1 MTRQAATQTKPQTPT
16 TSPLSKGGILQR
28 KCADCGNHTI
38 AGGECAW
45 YQEKRL
51 QHNAAT
57 QAEPTEVPPIIY
69 EVLNSPGQQLN
80 PDTRALMEPYFGH
93 DFSQVRVHTDQRAS
107 ESARA
112 VNALAYTVGRNVV
125 FEEGQY
131 SPHSSTGR
139 EIIAHELTHVIQQQF
154 YSLTPNKFQI
164 EGANSTIE
172 HEANQSS
179 QMLGKHSSMLQ
190 QSLTASL
197 PQVARRIKPNSQS
210 KSPLATSSS
219 APMTRTEFE
228 ATVLQRFGVAV
239 VRTGTLQD
247 QENAAIN
254 HLAKI
259 PPKID
264 KDTWKSWDP
273 GSSSEIY
280 RWIISSIESVS
291 ANFAGI
297 PAIQEIIFF
306 NDNYEQNPTGTVRI
320 IPKIGGTYGAGVLRI
335 YKDMIS
341 TQKAFPTERSSTTPS
356 KKTSAPNMTVEEA
369 VRHVI
374 THELGHGLVEATFP
388 PNGSNEKGADPSM
401 IDDYKL
407 AVGWTGAVGSER
419 LFDIGAKEVENAIKD
434 GLPLPAKYEITK
446 ENWDDSGWVE
456 QPISVYMVNPT
467 EDFAEAV
474 SIYINAPNILRTL
487 SPHRYNF
494 IHSRKSRW
502 SSGLRKTAT
511 APAPSRRWKGNPP
524 GPKSP

>member
-1 MTRQAATQTKPQTPT
+1 MNEIVVAQQSKTVSLLPPTQ
-16 TSPLSKGGILQR
+16 GILQR
-28 KCADCGNHTI
+28 KCACGNHTF
-38 AGGECAW
+38 AGGDCSGC
-45 YQEKRL
+45 QEKRL
-51 QHNAAT
+51 QRNAAT

-107 ESARA
+107 ESARD

-125 FEEGQY
+125 FQDGQY
-131 SPHSSTGR
+131 SPHSTAGR
-139 EIIAHELTHVIQQQF
+139 EIIAHELTHVVQQQF
-154 YSLTPNKFQI
+154 NSPTPNKLQI

-179 QMLGKHSSMLQ
+179 QMLGKHSSMLP
-190 QSLTASL
+190 QSFTTSL
-197 PQVARRIKPNSQS
+197 PQVARQTKPNSQS

-228 ATVLQRFGVAV
+228 ATVLQRFGVPV

-254 HLAKI
+254 RLAKI

-264 KDTWKSWDP
+264 KATWKSWDP

-306 NDNYEQNPTGTVRI
+306 NDNYEQGQNGAVVI
-320 IPKIGGTYGAGVLRI
+320 IPKTGGTYGAGVLRI

-341 TQKAFPTERSSTTPS
+341 RQKAFPTERSSTTPS
-356 KKTSAPNMTVEEA
+356 KRTSDRNMTVEES

-388 PNGSNEKGADPSM
+388 PNDSNEKGVDPSM
-401 IDDYKL
+401 IDDYRL
-407 AVGWTGAVGSER
+407 AVGWIGAVGSER
-419 LFDIGAKEVENAIKD
+419 LFDIGAKEVKKAIKNRS
-434 GLPLPAKYEITK
+434 LPPAKYEITK
-446 ENWDDSGWVE
+446 GNWDDGWVE
-456 QPISVYMVNPT
+456 QPVSEYMVNPS

-474 SIYINAPNILRTL
+474 SIYINAPTMLLVR
-487 SPHRYNF
+487 SPRRYNF
-494 IHSRKSRW
+494 IRSRKSRW
-502 SSGLRKTAT
+502 QPGLRQTAT
-511 APAPSRRWKGNPP
+511 APASSRQRKGNPP
-524 GPKSP
+524 VHKSP